1 METRKVCP
9 FPEDIAAN
17 LAVMKTTHARLTKPQ
32 DLGRTDRHSGES
44 ETHETTFA
52 NGTRH

>member
-1 METRKVCP
+1 
-9 FPEDIAAN
+9 
-17 LAVMKTTHARLTKPQ
+17 MKTTHARLTKPQ
-32 DLGRTDRHSGES
+32 DLGRAIGIPAKS